1 MTLFIVHWQLNG
13 VREKKRE
20 GAGSRV
26 GFEVPNGLECAYV
39 VHSLY
44 CSLKMEEGL
53 LILLPLH
60 GGGLLR
66 ARRYFEICPPT
77 IGATLKKRKEKTQAS
92 DLELILS
99 PFVFALPPPSP
110 NTPAAAHT
118 NVPPPR
124 QKKGLEETI
133 ALLLL
138 LLLGVMPCIALCV
151 LRDRKERDTK
161 PLLLSARLPQCKQQS
176 VAESIRAP
184 PSTKKR
190 VPFSIVHNLFL
201 HTQYNHIFSF
211 FFSQDVRE
219 AKHPEYHEQRHRQP
233 GAVGHVQVPGR
244 VYTKHFSVRM
254 LYFPKCA
261 VEFAIGNSRSFY
273 HVLSCNNIPFR
284 DCV

>member
-176 VAESIRAP
+176 VAESIIAP
-184 PSTKKR
+184 PSTKKGSLFR
-190 VPFSIVHNLFL
+190 SCTTFSCIHNI
-201 HTQYNHIFSF
+201 TIFFHS
-211 FFSQDVRE
+211 
-219 AKHPEYHEQRHRQP
+219 
-233 GAVGHVQVPGR
+233 
-244 VYTKHFSVRM
+244 FSVKTCGKPNIQNIM
-254 LYFPKCA
+254 NNVTASPGQSATFKCQ
-261 VEFAIGNSRSFY
+261 VGSMQNTF
-273 HVLSCNNIPFR
+273 LSECFTSPNVR
-284 DCV
+284 